1 MGLNKW
7 GWRGQPDQEGEAV
20 GHCIPTLT
28 PWGLQSQ
35 DPWPSPTKCTKLEG
49 KTYGGRL
56 NYYAESNCL

>member
-1 MGLNKW
+1 M
-7 GWRGQPDQEGEAV
+7 

-56 NYYAESNCL
+56 NYYVKSNCL